1 MNLSDNFT
9 LAELT
14 HSQTAARLGLPNMP
28 GPAELAA
35 LRRTAQGLEA
45 VRTLV
50 GKPIAVSSGY
60 RAPLVN
66 KAVGGKPTSQHTRGE
81 AADITCA
88 GLDPARLMAAIV
100 GSTRVPYDQ
109 CILEFYKPGGAG
121 GWVHISFTDTPRRQA
136 LVIDA
141 AGARPY
147 A

>member
-14 HSQTAARLGLPNMP
+14 HSQAADRLGLPNVP

-35 LRRTAQGLEA
+35 LRRTAQGLEW
-45 VRTLV
+45 VRALV
-50 GKPIAVSSGY
+50 GKPITISSGY

-66 KAVGGKPTSQHTRGE
+66 KAVGGQPASQHTRGE
-81 AADITCA
+81 AADITCPA
-88 GLDPARLMAAIV
+88 LDPARLMAAIV
-100 GSTRVPYDQ
+100 RAPGAAYDQ

-121 GWVHISFTDTPRRQA
+121 GWVHISFTDAPRRQA

-141 AGARPY
+141 TGARPY

>member
-1 MNLSDNFT
+1 MNLSDNFS

-14 HSQTAARLGLPNMP
+14 HSQTADRLGLPNVP
-28 GPAELAA
+28 GPTELAA

-45 VRTLV
+45 VRALV

-81 AADITCA
+81 AADITC
-88 GLDPARLMAAIV
+88 PALNPALLMKAIV
-100 GSTRVPYDQ
+100 NSNRVQYDQ
-109 CILEFYKPGGAG
+109 CILEFYKPTGG
-121 GWVHISFTDTPRRQA
+121 GWVHISFTDAPRRQA

-141 AGARPY
+141 TGARPY